1 MPRNGYGHMV
11 LDDYVARVRAVNADR
26 AKRLS
31 SIRTKKEAFAYRDEV
46 ARGD

>member
-26 AKRLS
+26 AKTPIIHSHQTRS
-31 SIRTKKEAFAYRDEV
+31 FRIPR
-46 ARGD
+46 